1 MHALASASGGEGGRG
16 EIFKQTPFSECGAQ
30 ADLDLE
36 LNLMT
41 EEIKTWAKTQLVFQ
55 LTEPSRCPSN

>member
-41 EEIKTWAKTQLVFQ
+41 EEIKT
-55 LTEPSRCPSN
+55 